1 MNILHGEALPSFPP
15 LHHSQ
20 RHSLVLFVTDQCI
33 YPCGKMSLPPG
44 LGFSFPLNHPC
55 CAGEGLANCLFSQ
68 VAPGDGCPTA
78 CHTAQLHSQGFPQ
91 PQGLLCQTNEHS
103 ATVQDHGALCYI
115 SSCELKKQRGGHL
128 KREGRTDHGLPA
140 RRGDAGNLLV
150 CASCWDGPQNGTEA
164 QISCPGQTSR
174 GKGIAQ
180 GFCCHCCLFTS
191 QESGECFGWKSSAA
205 AAKEAELEDGEGNQ

>member
-1 MNILHGEALPSFPP
+1 MNIWHGGALASFPP

-44 LGFSFPLNHPC
+44 LGFSFPLNRPC

-91 PQGLLCQTNEHS
+91 PKGLLCRTNEHS

-128 KREGRTDHGLPA
+128 KREGRMDHRLRA

-150 CASCWDGPQNGTEA
+150 NSSCWNGPQNGTEA
-164 QISCPGQTSR
+164 QISCPGQKRAEGRVLPRIFAVTAACSPLR
-174 GKGIAQ
+174 SLGCAWLEELCRSCKG
-180 GFCCHCCLFTS
+180 G
-191 QESGECFGWKSSAA
+191 
-205 AAKEAELEDGEGNQ
+205 

>member
-1 MNILHGEALPSFPP
+1 MNLWHGEALPSFPA

-44 LGFSFPLNHPC
+44 LGFSFPLNRPC

-91 PQGLLCQTNEHS
+91 TEGLLCQTNEHS
-103 ATVQDHGALCYI
+103 GTVQKHGALCYI
-115 SSCELKKQRGGHL
+115 SSCELKKQRRGSL
-128 KREGRTDHGLPA
+128 KK
-140 RRGDAGNLLV
+140 
-150 CASCWDGPQNGTEA
+150 
-164 QISCPGQTSR
+164 R
-174 GKGIAQ
+174 GKDGSRAP
-180 GFCCHCCLFTS
+180 S
-191 QESGECFGWKSSAA
+191 QEERCS
-205 AAKEAELEDGEGNQ
+205 